1 MAQWTCSQQTR
12 FDYHCHPWFIS
23 GLRKSIW
30 QSWSDSWC
38 HSDCFQPWETSFICR
53 HCWVFEHNIKRR
65 LLMKFLMVLQ
75 MMQKLRKK
83 NLLESLMRLQSTNS
97 HLKTLSWGSISCSL
111 HQHIH
116 TSWVKKRWR
125 RTCTLAHNFT
135 KYWLILKI
143 FPMAD
148 IAVNL

>member
-97 HLKTLSWGSISCSL
+97 HLKTLSWGNISCSL

-116 TSWVKKRWR
+116 LESKKGDVVLVLLPIISPNIDWFSKFFQWQ
-125 RTCTLAHNFT
+125 T
-135 KYWLILKI
+135 
-143 FPMAD
+143 
-148 IAVNL
+148 